1 VDKALNQEVDSAGN
15 EGAIFQK
22 LLPGEK
28 FSAEQMTALKTEND
42 QGVLGN
48 KEVEF
53 AYKYTRQEL
62 IDRAYFVRDNPHF
75 DLSIYLRYDDM
86 QGAYD
91 YDSRA
96 GGTRG
101 KVESSRSF

>member
-1 VDKALNQEVDSAGN
+1 
-15 EGAIFQK
+15 
-22 LLPGEK
+22 
-28 FSAEQMTALKTEND
+28 
-42 QGVLGN
+42 
-48 KEVEF
+48 VEF

-101 KVESSRSF
+101 QVEGLVGLFDPWAQHGVNEGRRASLEFDPAYYIKQNDLPLKTWTPIKEQFFFE